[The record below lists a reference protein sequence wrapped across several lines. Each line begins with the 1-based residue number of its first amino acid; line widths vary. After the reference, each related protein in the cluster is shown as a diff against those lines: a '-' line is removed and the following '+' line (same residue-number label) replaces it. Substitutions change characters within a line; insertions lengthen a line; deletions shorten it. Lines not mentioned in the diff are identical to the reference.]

1 MSKVP
6 QKEMSKNFCN
16 ILRKTIATGF
26 VFYCDTKNS
35 DTLQGSS
42 HHIVFGRLWSKMGVA
57 FSTMKLGNLLYLKSE
72 LMN

>member
-26 VFYCDTKNS
+26 VFYCDAKNS

-42 HHIVFGRLWSKMGVA
+42 HAHCFWEVEVKNGRSL
-57 FSTMKLGNLLYLKSE
+57 FDYETRKSAVSQE
-72 LMN
+72 